1 MRKVFFPD
9 TSTPVDAFGKG
20 ENMASGKKIKK
31 FLKEEDGVTVIEIIL
46 VLVVL
51 ISLVLL
57 FKKQLTSLVNTLL
70 SKVTSQSNSV

>member
-1 MRKVFFPD
+1 
-9 TSTPVDAFGKG
+9 
-20 ENMASGKKIKK
+20 MASGKKIKK